1 MEIHRC
7 PVRKWSTWS
16 GGFSIAMFVSFTGR
30 YLRLSVH
37 ELPQN
42 DKLIGVDP
50 AKESTFKKMEKQNCT
65 KTMETGLN
73 NMFSSFLGVTWT
85 DLRILRNSKEGHLGN
100 PERPFGTPRGGHC
113 WLGWPAAKMPAGR
126 GAPSGPSHW
135 NGDSK
140 AWWTMGNY
148 GELV

>member
-1 MEIHRC
+1 
-7 PVRKWSTWS
+7 
-16 GGFSIAMFVSFTGR
+16 MFVSFTGR

-73 NMFSSFLGVTWT
+73 NILVGFLV
-85 DLRILRNSKEGHLGN
+85 SLGQIFAFFAT
-100 PERPFGTPRGGHC
+100 PRKGIWGTPKGPLGHPEVATVGLDDLQQRC
-113 WLGWPAAKMPAGR
+113 QQAGVQ
-126 GAPSGPSHW
+126 ATEMVTVKH
-135 NGDSK
+135 
-140 AWWTMGNY
+140 
-148 GELV
+148 GELWEIMVS

>member
-1 MEIHRC
+1 
-7 PVRKWSTWS
+7 
-16 GGFSIAMFVSFTGR
+16 MFVSFTGR

-100 PERPFGTPRGGHC
+100 PKGPLGHPEVATVGLDDLQQRC
-113 WLGWPAAKMPAGR
+113 QQAGVLQ
-126 GAPSGPSHW
+126 AVQATEMVTVKH
-135 NGDSK
+135 
-140 AWWTMGNY
+140 
-148 GELV
+148 GELWEIMVS